1 MVVVR
6 ILSCDWLTVRILS
19 CDWLTGGDN
28 ANFTKLGGESASSQ
42 DSTSLSEQYKYDK
55 KHKEGMARPGTDRL
69 SAVKQVPAI
78 LGCHWS
84 RVGIRIRDWLIVTIL
99 SCGWLVYSHNT
110 DL

>member
-1 MVVVR
+1 M
-6 ILSCDWLTVRILS
+6 
-19 CDWLTGGDN
+19 TGGDN

-78 LGCHWS
+78 LGWHS
-84 RVGIRIRDWLIVTIL
+84 PRVGILTRDWLVVTIP
-99 SCGWLVYSHNT
+99 SCGWPQYGAEVGR
-110 DL
+110 

>member
-1 MVVVR
+1 MTVT
-6 ILSCDWLTVRILS
+6 ILN

-28 ANFTKLGGESASSQ
+28 ANFTKLGGESASAQ

-78 LGCHWS
+78 LGCHWP
-84 RVGIRIRDWLIVTIL
+84 RVGILIPDWSIVTIQYL
-99 SCGWLVYSHNT
+99 
-110 DL
+110 